1 MRSYLAW
8 SLAFISLVCLS
19 MPIGMAESKRFNQIF
34 GTLSLA
40 MGIASVSF
48 HTPQGRIIVN
58 LPDDI
63 SSGDTISGSVQID
76 PVGRNDNERIKN
88 QKLLDEYVIFLAN
101 AQTVVKDGDFTC
113 QFSDS
118 QAVSD
123 LILKDRYGAILC
135 VQALRLQPSLMPAAF
150 QDTGRGASKS
160 TKAYRQDFGL
170 PKLGETGRPAECL
183 GEFDGNFGNTE
194 IKVGGKSVMM
204 LAESPR
210 KLIFESPTETVGPTF
225 IELTEN
231 GRSKQANFSNLAI
244 KVSMLHDQIT
254 KGQCS
259 SVLIKVAG
267 LTGISYTV
275 PIRVVNRT
283 PQVVSLA
290 GGNTQVLYVSAKS
303 GTAEHSLR
311 VRALE
316 SGKFAV
322 VAFLDLKPDLPAA
335 KKKPDWDADL

>member
-1 MRSYLAW
+1 MRG
-8 SLAFISLVCLS
+8 ISK
-19 MPIGMAESKRFNQIF
+19 A
-34 GTLSLA
+34 
-40 MGIASVSF
+40 
-48 HTPQGRIIVN
+48 
-58 LPDDI
+58 
-63 SSGDTISGSVQID
+63 
-76 PVGRNDNERIKN
+76 
-88 QKLLDEYVIFLAN
+88 
-101 AQTVVKDGDFTC
+101 
-113 QFSDS
+113 
-118 QAVSD
+118 
-123 LILKDRYGAILC
+123 
-135 VQALRLQPSLMPAAF
+135 
-150 QDTGRGASKS
+150 

-170 PKLGETGRPAECL
+170 PKLGETGRPAECV

-194 IKVGGKSVMM
+194 IKIGGKPVMM

-231 GRSKQANFSNLAI
+231 GRHKKAHFSNLAI

-259 SVLIKVAG
+259 SVLIKVDG
-267 LTGISYTV
+267 LTAMPDAV

-290 GGNTQVLYVSAKS
+290 GGDTQVLYVSAKS

-311 VRALE
+311 VKAIA

-322 VAFLDLKPDLPAA
+322 VAFLDLKPQLPEA